1 MAPLASPASSSS
13 IHRPRSAVPFRPC
26 VPSLPRRFQR
36 SVGAPL
42 APHGGARGLGAGLSA
57 PARKAVVRK
66 ATPDVDKGS
75 NTELLSSDYSGG
87 QIFFQP
93 QWERHRDVNRY
104 FRSFFGT
111 LGSTVLRRITLPAML
126 PVAVA
131 VFCRLYIAN
140 VGPVVDLPA
149 LPFTV
154 AGQLISLLLV
164 FRTNSSYARFDVG
177 RTHWGTFTN
186 VTRNIIRLAV
196 AYAVPRPNGA
206 SEAITTCSNIA
217 PGSNADGEVAAAARR
232 VCCLTEAFVWS
243 TKAHLRGGRSGNS
256 LADTPVSYHNNPEPG
271 VRSALS
277 PAGEQGKKDADLILN
292 AANMPNANLLLLMDA
307 IRTLTRVANVPF
319 EATMEMHSGVKDL
332 CNAMGGSERILRTPI
347 PITYTRHTS
356 RSLMIFLCLL
366 SVHLAPIMG
375 WVALPCMFILSFMLM
390 GVDEIGIELE
400 EPFAVLPLF
409 GMCQNIQRDTRFL
422 MATGGLIGRD
432 QEEFMVPQE
441 QAWKPVLQR
450 SI

>member
-1 MAPLASPASSSS
+1 MAPLASPAPSSSA
-13 IHRPRSAVPFRPC
+13 RARSAVPFRPC

-36 SVGAPL
+36 SAGAPL
-42 APHGGARGLGAGLSA
+42 APHGGARGLGAGLGA

-93 QWERHRDVNRY
+93 QWERHRDINRY

-177 RTHWGTFTN
+177 RQHWGTFTN

-196 AYAVPRPNGA
+196 AYAVPRPQQEGD
-206 SEAITTCSNIA
+206 EQLKKQV
-217 PGSNADGEVAAAARR
+217 ADAARR

-243 TKAHLRGGRSGNS
+243 TKGHLRGGKTVPS
-256 LADTPVSYHNNPEPG
+256 ADHPLSYFNNAAPG
-271 VRSALS
+271 VRSALK
-277 PAGEQGKKDADLILN
+277 PAGEQGEKDADLILS

-307 IRTLTRVANVPF
+307 MRNFIRVANVPMQ
-319 EATMEMHSGVKDL
+319 AALEMHSAVKDL

-347 PITYTRHTS
+347 PLSYTRHTS
-356 RSLMIFLCLL
+356 RVLMMFLCLL

-375 WVALPCMFILSFMLM
+375 WLVVPCMFVLSFMLM
-390 GVDEIGIELE
+390 GVDELGIEIE

-409 GMCQNIQRDTRFL
+409 GMCQNIQRDNRFV
-422 MATGGLIGRD
+422 MATGGLITSD

-441 QAWKPVLQR
+441 QSVVMPVAPEKLR
-450 SI
+450 KV